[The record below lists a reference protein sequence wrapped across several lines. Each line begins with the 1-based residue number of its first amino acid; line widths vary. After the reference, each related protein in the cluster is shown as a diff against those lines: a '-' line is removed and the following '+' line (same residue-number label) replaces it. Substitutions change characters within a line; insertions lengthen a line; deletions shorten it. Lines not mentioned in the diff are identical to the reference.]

1 MEDEVNYFREELKK
15 ARIELEIFYYRSFSD
30 DDLYLALAN
39 YYDMLDM
46 PPNLIF
52 KKLSSVQMIDAL
64 KDYDLAS
71 RYHLGSVVL
80 NKTII
85 PRGFPRLSR
94 RVLVKVEGEIW
105 QIHLYDKD
113 PFPSNPHAHNF
124 ETNLKLHLG
133 NGKLFNKR
141 QLVGRVAK
149 KDLPLIRERIN
160 IEFKVIVLPELCVE

>member
-15 ARIELEIFYYRSFSD
+15 ARTELEIFYCRSFSD

-46 PPNLIF
+46 PANLIF
-52 KKLSSVQMIDAL
+52 KRLSTVQMIDAL
-64 KDYDLAS
+64 KDYDFAS
-71 RYHLGSVVL
+71 RYQLGSVVL
-80 NKTII
+80 TKTII
-85 PRGFPRLSR
+85 PSGFPRLSR
-94 RVLVKVEGEIW
+94 RALVKVEGEIW

-133 NGKLFNKR
+133 SGELFKKR
-141 QLVGRVAK
+141 QLVGRITK
-149 KDLPLIRERIN
+149 KDLLLIRERISN
-160 IEFKVIVLPELCVE
+160 DLKDIVLPELCT